1 MPTPGGSSPASE
13 VARKPSP
20 RLLREVSSLSRSWK
34 RGSAP
39 ETQTRHT
46 GVRRGVRGPARPV
59 LPGGVCGRGSA
70 GTALGGLRARV
81 CGEPTVWAPLC
92 DRLVARVTTCS
103 GALSAGGLPDLDR
116 EQVRVGASREAPP
129 GKRGPSWGPGR
140 TGSHRCKH
148 FTPKQVRE
156 LKTTPPQ
163 ACPAASVTHCTK
175 GPSRGPLRSKTLGL

>member
-70 GTALGGLRARV
+70 GSPRRGLRSV
-81 CGEPTVWAPLC
+81 TGSWP
-92 DRLVARVTTCS
+92 VTTCS

-129 GKRGPSWGPGR
+129 GKRGPSWGPGG
-140 TGSHRCKH
+140 TGSHRRKH